1 MGVLAADPEQ
11 IRSLPQKDRLEKL
24 AFVFKNEPN
33 EAARWDAVWLAGELA
48 EETNLKGP
56 IFEQIGELYN
66 WIMRNDDNSV
76 VRHEVCY
83 QIAGRNMRKQIP
95 VLLDAALHDESDLV
109 RHEAIEC
116 LSIIRADD
124 EIVQVIKKGM
134 EDPSKIV
141 RDTAVFVQKRIDRVK
156 GKEYDR
162 MLGSF

>member
-1 MGVLAADPEQ
+1 MGVVAADPEQ
-11 IRSLPQKDRLEKL
+11 IRSLPQEERLEKL
-24 AFVFKNEPN
+24 DFVFKHDPD

-48 EETNLKGP
+48 EETNLNGP
-56 IFEQIGELYN
+56 TFEKIGELYD
-66 WIMRNDDNSV
+66 WVIRNDNNRV

-95 VLLDAALHDESDLV
+95 ALISAALYDESDLV

-124 EIVQVIKKGM
+124 KMDEVIKKSM
-134 EDPSKIV
+134 NDSSEIV
-141 RDTAVFVQKRIDRVK
+141 RDTALFVQKRINRVK

-162 MLGSF
+162 MMGSF